1 MMSRALVRLAAFCL
15 SLGAATVA
23 GAQGSETV
31 TYYHTDAVG
40 SVRVITDA
48 SGQVIARYDTL
59 PFGEEIPNEF
69 TVDDVRK
76 FAGKE
81 HDYETDFDYFGA
93 RYYAAV
99 NGRFTTVDP
108 LLDIEKA
115 TLDPQQWNR
124 YAYVR
129 NSPFVHVDRD
139 GRALD
144 VALDVVFIANDVRT
158 IAQQGLTVGN
168 GVSLAGNVVGA
179 VVPFATGVG
188 AGAKAGYELATSGR
202 FLEEA
207 AQWATRLGKN
217 TERILE
223 DGLARGAK
231 FRVPDLLD
239 EARRV
244 IGEVKDRSYVSL
256 SKQLDDF
263 FDYAKQTKSDF
274 GLFIGERTRLSKP
287 LLQRIRDSGARV
299 YRLVD
304 RTWQDVTDEVLA
316 ALNP

>member
-1 MMSRALVRLAAFCL
+1 MMSRALVRLATLFLA
-15 SLGAATVA
+15 LGTATVA

-40 SVRVITDA
+40 SVRMITDA

-59 PFGEEIPNEF
+59 PFGEEIPNQF
-69 TVDDVRK
+69 TVQDVRK

-81 HDYETDFDYFGA
+81 HDYETNFEYFGA
-93 RYYAAV
+93 RYYATAT
-99 NGRFTTVDP
+99 GRFTTIDP
-108 LLDIEKA
+108 VLDIERA

-129 NSPFVHVDRD
+129 NNPFVHVDRD
-139 GRALD
+139 GRAAD
-144 VALDVVFIANDVRT
+144 IALDVVFIANDVRT

-168 GVSLAGNVVGA
+168 GISLAGNVVGA
-179 VVPFATGVG
+179 VVPVATGVG
-188 AGAKAGYELATSGR
+188 AGARAGYELATSGR

-217 TERILE
+217 SERILE

-239 EARRV
+239 EARRF
-244 IGEVKDRSYVSL
+244 IGEVKDRTYVSVT
-256 SKQLDDF
+256 KQLDDF
-263 FDYAKQTKSDF
+263 FEYAEQTKSQF
-274 GLFIGERTRLSKP
+274 ALFIGERTKLSEP
-287 LLQRIRDSGARV
+287 LLRRIRFSGARV
-299 YRLVD
+299 YRFVD
-304 RTWQDVTDEVLA
+304 RKWQDVTEEVLA